1 MAEIIQERVEDRL
14 PELQQ
19 LERTGLFSQM
29 EIRAIIRKALE
40 LEYRIQRRSL
50 LKDDF
55 IRYVQ
60 YEIHLLEL
68 IEKRRTRVGCT
79 FKKDEIEDP
88 IIHRIQS
95 VFRRA
100 SIKWKVSVQCVLNCK
115 RCEDMYCMYYD
126 LDVQMCSC
134 GFLSWVS

>member
-68 IEKRRTRVGCT
+68 IEKRRTVSR
-79 FKKDEIEDP
+79 FSESWKKY
-88 IIHRIQS
+88 II
-95 VFRRA
+95 
-100 SIKWKVSVQCVLNCK
+100 N
-115 RCEDMYCMYYD
+115 
-126 LDVQMCSC
+126 
-134 GFLSWVS
+134 